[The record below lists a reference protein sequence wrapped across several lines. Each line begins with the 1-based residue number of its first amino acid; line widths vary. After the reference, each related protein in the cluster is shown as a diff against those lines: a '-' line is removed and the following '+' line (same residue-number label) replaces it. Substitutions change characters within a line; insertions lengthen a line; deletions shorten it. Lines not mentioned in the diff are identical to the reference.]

1 MKYTVKGAIKSIGE
15 KKTLDN
21 GAVVLDYVLEVT
33 EDNGHVDE
41 YGLSLYKKDEYVKH
55 IDNFIQYN
63 KVGDNVEVEFGIRGF
78 RYNSGDVG
86 NSLSHWSIKNVSE
99 VPTEQAEAVDDL
111 PF

>member
-21 GAVVLDYVLEVT
+21 GAVVLNYVVEETSENGYVT
-33 EDNGHVDE
+33 PFSIEMYNSAEKAEFVD
-41 YGLSLYKKDEYVKH
+41 K
-55 IDNFIQYN
+55 FIEYN
-63 KVGDNVEVEFGIRGF
+63 KVGNIVEVEFTIRG
-78 RYNSGDVG
+78 REYNERIY